1 MVECNTT
8 SLFLHLID
16 NLAKS
21 VSSSPSIGGKDAAPS
36 PAKLANSAHQLNLAM
51 AEPGD
56 IE

>member
-1 MVECNTT
+1 MAECNTT

-21 VSSSPSIGGKDAAPS
+21 VSSSPRIGGKDAAAS
-36 PAKLANSAHQLNLAM
+36 PAKLANLAHQLNLAM
-51 AEPGD
+51 AEPRD